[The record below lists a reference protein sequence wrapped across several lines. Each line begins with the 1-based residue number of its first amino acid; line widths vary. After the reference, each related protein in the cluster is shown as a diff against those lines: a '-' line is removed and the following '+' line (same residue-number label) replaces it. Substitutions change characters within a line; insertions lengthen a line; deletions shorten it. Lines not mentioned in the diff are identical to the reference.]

1 VDHAGVIPDIVVV
14 AKGLT
19 SGYAPMAAA
28 ITRPAIAERIPIFL
42 DVHTYGGHPVSAA
55 AALANLAIIE
65 REDLVGNAASVGA
78 YLLGLLDGLRAHR
91 IVGDVRGL
99 GLFAAIE
106 LTSDPSTR
114 EGFAAAQH
122 VDDQVAAVAR
132 SMGLFV
138 RPLGGTII
146 LGPPLTFTR
155 AQVERTVE
163 VLDAALATVA
173 ATVVSNGPPDA
184 ARSAVASVDAV
195 R

>member
-1 VDHAGVIPDIVVV
+1 
-14 AKGLT
+14 
-19 SGYAPMAAA
+19 MAAA
-28 ITRPAIAERIPIFL
+28 ITRPEIAERIPIFL

-55 AALANLAIIE
+55 AALTNLRIIE
-65 REDLVGNAASVGA
+65 RENLVGNAAAVGA
-78 YLLGLLDGLRAHR
+78 HLLGLLDGLRAHR

-106 LTSDPSTR
+106 LTTDVATR
-114 EGFAAAQH
+114 EGFAVARR

-132 SMGLFV
+132 SKGLFV

-155 AQVERTVE
+155 AQAERTVE
-163 VLDAALATVA
+163 VLDAALSTVE
-173 ATVVSNGPPDA
+173 
-184 ARSAVASVDAV
+184 ASVTPDGPHDVAMSATGPSNAV